1 MKTTVLFPGSF
12 NPIHYGHMAVA
23 EYLAS
28 QPEVDEVRL
37 IVSPHNPLKGQAT
50 VTAEERLSQVKDTI
64 STLPPAIAS
73 RITVSDIEFSLPEP
87 RYTLNTLRALRTAE
101 PQTRFILAVG
111 GDNILILEKWHRWE
125 EILAT
130 TELWVYPRPGYPG
143 VEERIKELSSLSL
156 LPAIPHGTSPSTPV
170 TDVRPAIRFLDDAP
184 QNDISSTMI
193 RNKK

>member
-12 NPIHYGHMAVA
+12 NPIHYGHLAIA

-28 QPEVDEVRL
+28 QPMVDEVRL

-50 VTAEERLSQVKDTI
+50 ATAEERLSLVKDTI

-73 RITVSDIEFSLPEP
+73 RITISDIEFTLPEP
-87 RYTLNTLRALRTAE
+87 RYTWNTLNALRAAE

-125 EILAT
+125 DILAT
-130 TELWVYPRPGYPG
+130 TELWVYPRPGYP
-143 VEERIKELSSLSL
+143 EAEARIKDLNSSL
-156 LPAIPHGTSPSTPV
+156 AACGRTPV
-170 TDVRPAIRFLDDAP
+170 IRYLADAP
-184 QNDISSTMI
+184 QNDISSTRI
-193 RNKK
+193 RNGK